1 MKKQLIKKYL
11 IFIAYM
17 LIGAIAGG
25 GIAYS
30 LSSIEFP
37 SEYRAFPFYVN
48 LLIVA
53 CTYFMAVAFH
63 EFGHAYSFSRNG
75 VKVRAV
81 IVMFLFFIK
90 ENGRWKVKF
99 RPNKLTAIGGIAI
112 PDIRAIKDQADLE
125 QTQRAYARAIIAGP
139 VSSIMLWAGVTVL
152 SVLLFFTAANAALIS
167 TTFTV
172 MISLTIITL
181 FLLAT
186 SFIKNEYAVGDFP
199 AYKLA
204 KNDRFF
210 IAMQLYQY
218 ALFSTEHER
227 VRNENQYLRTVLLD
241 ELEKKLQE
249 RDNHIYT
256 LGLVDHF
263 IIEYLTGRIEQ
274 MPSVIVDYVDYLQED
289 EERLAKIKA
298 NDFGLSIYFHI
309 LRYMYT
315 KEETKQK
322 ALNLYENLKSELKP
336 NTPMRKYLL
345 KQADHAFG
353 LADHSEF
360 LQNKENICISPAHD
374 IWKNFEGYFVD
385 ELTLNQLEVKKVVY

>member
-1 MKKQLIKKYL
+1 MI
-11 IFIAYM
+11 
-17 LIGAIAGG
+17 IGAITGG

-37 SEYRAFPFYVN
+37 AEYMAFPFYVN
-48 LLIVA
+48 LLIVV

-63 EFGHAYSFSRNG
+63 EFGHAYSFSKNG
-75 VKVRAV
+75 VKIRAV

-125 QTQRAYARAIIAGP
+125 ETQRAYAKAIIAGP
-139 VSSIMLWAGVTVL
+139 ISSIILWAGVTVL
-152 SVLLFFTAANAALIS
+152 SVLIFFTATNSVILS

-172 MISLTIITL
+172 MVSLTIITL
-181 FLLAT
+181 FLLGT

-227 VRNENQYLRTVLLD
+227 VRNESYYLRNVLLD
-241 ELEKKLQE
+241 ELEIKLQE
-249 RDNHIYT
+249 RNNHIYT

-263 IIEYLTGRIEQ
+263 IIEHLTGRIEQ

-289 EERLAKIKA
+289 EERLANIKA

-315 KEETKQK
+315 KEETKLK
-322 ALNLYENLKSELKP
+322 ALDLYDDLKRKLKP

-353 LADHSEF
+353 FADHTEF
-360 LQNKENICISPAHD
+360 LHNKENICISPAHD
-374 IWKNFEGYFVD
+374 IWKNFDGYFVD
-385 ELTLNQLEVKKVVY
+385 ELKLNQLDVKREVL